1 MMKKVAIISIFVSCL
16 VSCNSNRYA
25 YVDVASSER
34 TMEELSDGFKNVP
47 DSIKD
52 GRTVFLMSQ
61 GIPVADILFYKGRI
75 ENPSLPSI
83 PYGYDYAFI
92 TENQLLDEL
101 EVGYG
106 RLYTKSGINARVL
119 VILDKTVTVA
129 EMVKISKLAQ
139 EGAMIGGVR
148 PARCLDSA
156 DSLVFKRNVDKVWQ
170 NGNVMSEKKL
180 ESILRAARVPQDE
193 KTKTDSLIFSHRH
206 LPDAEIY
213 RICNPT
219 SRNERIKV
227 KFRVT
232 GRRPMLWNPDTGS
245 IEPLSYNI
253 KKKGTKVRFN
263 IVPNDDIIIVFGQYA
278 DKKKMTISK

>member
-1 MMKKVAIISIFVSCL
+1 MKKVAIISIFAACMI
-16 VSCNSNRYA
+16 SCNSNRYA

-34 TMEELSDGFKNVP
+34 TAEELENGFRNVP

-52 GRTVFLMSQ
+52 GRTIFLMSQ
-61 GIPVADILFYKGRI
+61 GIPVADILFYKGRLN
-75 ENPSLPSI
+75 NPTLPAV
-83 PYGYDYAFI
+83 PYGYDYEYI
-92 TENQLLDEL
+92 TEDQLINDL

-119 VILDKTVTVA
+119 VILDKDVTVS
-129 EMVKISKLAQ
+129 EMTKIARLAQ
-139 EGAMIGGVR
+139 NGALIGGVR
-148 PARCLDSA
+148 PTRCLDSA
-156 DSLVFKRNVDKVWQ
+156 DSLVFKRNVEKVWQ
-170 NGNVMSEKKL
+170 NGNVMSGKTL

-193 KTKTDSLIFSHRH
+193 KTSTDSLIFSHRH

-219 SRNERIKV
+219 SRNERIRV

-232 GRRPMLWNPDTGS
+232 GRRPMLWNPDTGE

-253 KKKGTKVRFN
+253 KKKGTRVRFN
-263 IVPNDDIIIVFGQYA
+263 IVPNDDIIIVFGPYA
-278 DKKKMTISK
+278 DKKKMKIK